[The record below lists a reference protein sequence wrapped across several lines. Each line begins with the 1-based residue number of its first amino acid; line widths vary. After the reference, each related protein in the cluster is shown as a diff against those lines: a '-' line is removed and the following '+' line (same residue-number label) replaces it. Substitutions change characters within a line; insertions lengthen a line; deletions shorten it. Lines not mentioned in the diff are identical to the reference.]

1 MVGFVLCVWIGL
13 TLGLLGAPA
22 PAQARSEAI
31 ELQHIEA
38 HRQDG
43 NLDVSFD
50 TRFELAPSVE
60 EALQKGVSLY
70 FVAEAEV
77 QLSRW
82 YWFDRTLLKA
92 RRVWRLSYQP
102 LTMNYRVH
110 LGGLSQ
116 TYATLAEALKT
127 LQRSKNWRLNEPP
140 MLVDEGPL
148 NIEFSYRLDATQL
161 PRPLQLSIGAQREWH
176 LHVQRSLDVGPS
188 PH

>member
-1 MVGFVLCVWIGL
+1 MVGFSMCLWIALC
-13 TLGLLGAPA
+13 LGLVLS
-22 PAQARSEAI
+22 PAQARPEAI

-43 NLDVSFD
+43 NLDLSFE
-50 TRFELAPSVE
+50 TRFDLAPSVE
-60 EALQKGVSLY
+60 DALQKGVPLY

-92 RRVWRLSYQP
+92 RRVWRVSYQP
-102 LTMNYRVH
+102 LTLNYRVH

-116 TYATLAEALKT
+116 TYATLGEALKT
-127 LQRSKNWRLNEPP
+127 LQRSKNWRLNEPSV
-140 MLVDEGPL
+140 MLDDGPL
-148 NIEFSYRLDATQL
+148 NIEFSFRLDASQL
-161 PRPLQLSIGAQREWH
+161 PRPLQLSIGTQRDWH
-176 LHVQRSLDVGPS
+176 LHVQRSLDVPAT